1 MFIFRPLFSLSSF
14 RMYRRFSNSS
24 LFIVNST
31 VLSAYLK
38 AGLHL
43 FEFGRA
49 AAQPALSACV
59 VCFSEEDSLVTV
71 DRATEFGSRIDFYFF
86 ATSRSSTNQFA

>member
-1 MFIFRPLFSLSSF
+1 MFPTPDLHV
-14 RMYRRFSNSS
+14 
-24 LFIVNST
+24 LFI
-31 VLSAYLK
+31 K
-38 AGLHL
+38 AGFHL

-49 AAQPALSACV
+49 TARPALWACV

-86 ATSRSSTNQFA
+86 ATSRSSTNQFARFLPHFNS